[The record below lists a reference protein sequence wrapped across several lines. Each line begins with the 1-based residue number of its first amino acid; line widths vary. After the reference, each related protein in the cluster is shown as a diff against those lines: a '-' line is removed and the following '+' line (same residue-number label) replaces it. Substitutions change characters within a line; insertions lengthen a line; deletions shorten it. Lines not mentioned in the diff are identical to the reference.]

1 MIRFKHESLQT
12 GGGKTHTLIGDV
24 FDPVQKGIVPRAA
37 NQIFSAASRLKAQE
51 ESLTVRASAVE
62 IYCERIR
69 DLLCFS
75 QASENLMVQQ
85 VRAIAVFRDE

>member
-1 MIRFKHESLQT
+1 MQT

-37 NQIFSAASRLKAQE
+37 SHIFNSMKGMDGTE
-51 ESLTVRASAVE
+51 ELCVRISAVE

-75 QASENLMVQQ
+75 QASDNLIVQQ
-85 VRAIAVFRDE
+85 VSKISAIQTESRKA